1 MKRKFKRVS
10 KRTLSVI
17 LAIMMALSTMFVGIV
32 SVDATNNGDNLYV
45 YYGTESQFTS
55 VSSKPMTYSSNLY
68 TTVIDFTDVA
78 GWTWYVLSISSSDSN
93 RNVYWNDQPTITN
106 NTQKITGLEFQNR
119 DGYNNV
125 VHFQTNGNASAG
137 TSDLVKV
144 TYDITA
150 NTITFDPGDSEPPT
164 EPTTEPTTTSPTD
177 PTTYYLGGRFK
188 MKTAGGAPIDT
199 YTGTQYE
206 WATTESKNIQ
216 FNKTAEGIYELN
228 TYSTVSELSALSQGN
243 RPPFFIV
250 HDGKNM
256 FGGSSAYHTFQD
268 NTSENKASLKSIN
281 NTDDEST
288 LLRFDGTDESGNV
301 IIHLDTN
308 SGNKIWCTI
317 DGGTDLTPGAITLS
331 DDTAVN
337 GSLSFKTE
345 GKTSGTADVSD
356 VVTITAKPF
365 AGFTCSGITVSYTKP
380 VTAPDAVPE
389 KVTQDLTVT
398 DNTATFAVPDV
409 QPNKNNE
416 KEISFA
422 ASFTLDK
429 KAYLDSK
436 GDGLWIDV
444 APDKED
450 TTATLI
456 KWNNYY
462 GHNHDE
468 SRNPYTFYVPKNVD
482 LSNAKIYNGYNE
494 TVTVNGT
501 QITAKSFGTVNLSYS
516 GESGTFTT
524 SKANIKVMQ
533 GSTNAMFLYTTKKGN
548 ETPLNTKTYAGW
560 DDIYSGASKKDE
572 KTDGGSCV
580 TMFNDDTTTPEFSSA
595 MSLDSVKGRGNSS
608 WEASARR
615 FGKYAYNMKL
625 SDKTTLFGMAKDTK
639 KGAGSKSWCLLANNA
654 DESMLRNA
662 LAYKLADDTGLY
674 SSPEFSFVDIYDNGE
689 YLGQYLVTE
698 KVDVGESKLVYGTS
712 IEDINEDAGL
722 IFDEDPI
729 TGWIKNN
736 ASFTADGKTYSYE
749 YRYTRETT
757 GAESP
762 DISKATYLLEFE
774 IEDRYMDEACWFT
787 TPQGQ
792 HVVIKTPEFATEA
805 QVKYIAE
812 KFIAMEAKV
821 FADAENAELSKHIDL
836 DSFARMY
843 LVQELSANLDAAST
857 SYYVTYDCSKG
868 DNARFVASPVWDY
881 DWAFGQYEKTDA
893 KYDVNDKALDP
904 KATGAWF
911 AKNKKY
917 DDSSINTARKYSIQS
932 KLANN
937 SSFQQVIKK
946 VWDGT
951 DTQEGFYAKVQKYY
965 GDNSQLDAWYN
976 KISAS
981 VNMNETR
988 WGFIKDD
995 NVKNW
1000 GSADNSDT
1008 HLGAVNWLESS
1019 FLSPRAS
1026 WMNGE
1031 FEKYTA
1037 YTQIAAP
1044 TLTAYLAD
1052 GKTELTGEVAVGD
1065 SIVLKA
1071 DTTEIFVTYELYK
1084 NDEMVES
1091 NDNGVFT
1098 VLAENG
1104 TYEYTVKTLYGTNN
1118 RMESNDVTVTVN
1130 SVDIPVLER
1139 VSLRASAA
1147 SITTGSSVTLT
1158 ATPTPGD
1165 IEGCTY
1171 TFYHSTDNSNYTS
1184 FGQASTSNKATETL
1198 NEAGTYYY
1206 YVEATKDGKTVPSQ
1220 TISVTVTE
1228 PISGIHDVT
1237 VYFKSA
1243 SAFAYAPKVI
1253 LNNGSEI
1260 TMTKDQELGTIYS
1273 GALTIYWFKAVLTVD
1288 SKSINTLIFK
1298 TNRTSLNSSIKGNLS
1313 GQKYYFAADDI
1324 MNGSEIVDL
1333 TSQPEHIRNYYHTPL
1348 HMVYSSY
1355 ESDKTLGFTN
1365 IGGKMYQLGA
1375 EVDEDGNIIN
1385 SNATIDTV
1393 TTLQKSIVNL
1403 VDVSEVQNN
1412 LLDVNLDGSVDIT
1425 DATMIQKVLAG
1436 I

>member
-32 SVDATNNGDNLYV
+32 SVDAANNGDNLYV
-45 YYGTESQFTS
+45 YYGTESQFTT

-78 GWTWYVLSISSSDSN
+78 GWIWYVLSISSSASDRSVCWDS
-93 RNVYWNDQPTITN
+93 RPTITN
-106 NTQKITGLEFQNR
+106 NTQKITNLEFQNR

-125 VHFQTNGNASAG
+125 VHFETKGDAPAG

-177 PTTYYLGGRFK
+177 PTDHVAKWALNGNFST
-188 MKTAGGAPIDT
+188 DT
-199 YTGTQYE
+199 
-206 WATTESKNIQ
+206 S
-216 FNKTAEGIYELN
+216 
-228 TYSTVSELSALSQGN
+228 
-243 RPPFFIV
+243 
-250 HDGKNM
+250 
-256 FGGSSAYHTFQD
+256 
-268 NTSENKASLKSIN
+268 N
-281 NTDDEST
+281 NTGWNTNFSAAKLVGAYESSFATGEVFSVSLELDSAKYFRLIKKDDSNNEY
-288 LLRFDGTDESGNV
+288 RPVGSGNSV
-301 IIHLDTN
+301 DHDLIEKGNN
-308 SGNKIWCTI
+308 SQESACNTEIGSDGAFYLPEGSYTLYVDQSGATPKVWCTI
-317 DGGTDLTPGAITLS
+317 DGGSDLTPGAIKLK

-337 GSLSFKTE
+337 GSLSFKAE
-345 GKTSGTADVSD
+345 GNTSGTADID
-356 VVTITAKPF
+356 KNVTITAKPF
-365 AGFTCSGITVSYTKP
+365 AGFTCSKITVSYTKP
-380 VTAPDAVPE
+380 VAAPDAVPE
-389 KVTQDLTVT
+389 KVTEDLTVT

-462 GHNHDE
+462 GNNHAT
-468 SRNPYTFYVPKNVD
+468 SNPYTFYVPKNVD
-482 LSNAKIYNGYNE
+482 LSQAVIYNAYNDA
-494 TVTVNGT
+494 VTLNGT
-501 QITAKSFGTVNLSYS
+501 NIPAHGKVKINLNAGEYTATGACGNQTV
-516 GESGTFTT
+516 
-524 SKANIKVMQ
+524 KVMQ
-533 GSTNAMFLYTTKKGN
+533 GSTNAMFLYTTDKNGGYDLPTQIYDSRIKPINPIENEYDKESIKATGGN
-548 ETPLNTKTYAGW
+548 CTTM
-560 DDIYSGASKKDE
+560 
-572 KTDGGSCV
+572 TDNGV
-580 TMFNDDTTTPEFSSA
+580 SA
-595 MSLDSVKGRGNSS
+595 ALKLSQVKGRGNSS
-608 WEASARR
+608 WGASTVL

-625 SDKTTLFGMAKDTK
+625 DSATALFDLPK
-639 KGAGSKSWCLLANNA
+639 SKSFCLLANNA

-662 LAYKLADDTGLY
+662 FIYQLADNIGLY
-674 SSPEFSFVDIYDNGE
+674 DSPEFRFVDIYDNGE
-689 YLGQYLVTE
+689 YMGQYLITE
-698 KVDVGESKLVYGTS
+698 KVDVADKNKLVLGNS
-712 IEDINEDAGL
+712 IDDLNEDAGAE
-722 IFDEDPI
+722 FYEDKEYWKREDDI
-729 TGWIKNN
+729 GYAEISNGVDLDNN
-736 ASFTADGKTYSYE
+736 ADFVNKYQ
-749 YRYTRETT
+749 TT
-757 GAESP
+757 G
-762 DISKATYLLEFE
+762 TYLLEFE
-774 IEDRYMDEACWFT
+774 IPKRVDAEVSFFKSN
-787 TPQGQ
+787 QGQ
-792 HVVIKTPEFATEA
+792 DVVLKSPEFATKGE
-805 QVKYIAE
+805 VEFIKN
-812 KFIAMEAKV
+812 KFNSMENLVYNNASLEELNKV
-821 FADAENAELSKHIDL
+821 MDL
-836 DSFARMY
+836 DSFAKMY
-843 LVQELSANLDAAST
+843 LIQEFSSNLDAAAT
-857 SYYVTYDCSKG
+857 SYYITYNCAEG
-868 DNARFVASPVWDY
+868 RFVASPVWDY
-881 DWAFGQYEKTDA
+881 DWALGQYETNNYNA
-893 KYDVNDKALDP
+893 KHDVDGNILYTQNAV
-904 KATGAWF
+904 GWF
-911 AKNKKY
+911 AKNKAMG
-917 DDSSINTARKYSIQS
+917 DGADTRKYSLQS
-932 KLANN
+932 RLANN
-937 SSFQQVIKK
+937 SNFLPVIKK
-946 VWDGT
+946 VWT
-951 DTQEGFYAKVQKYY
+951 NSFYEEVQKYY
-965 GDNSQLDAWYN
+965 EDGGQIDQWYN
-976 KISAS
+976 QISSS
-981 VNMNETR
+981 VAMNEAR
-988 WGFIKDD
+988 WGFIKS
-995 NVKNW
+995 NLATGW
-1000 GSADNSDT
+1000 GSKDT
-1008 HLGAVNWLESS
+1008 GENHQAAVNYLKNDWSRNRTES
-1019 FLSPRAS
+1019 L
-1026 WMNGE
+1026 NGNQ
-1031 FEKYTA
+1031 YINSYQD
-1037 YTQIAAP
+1037 YTQFAIP
-1044 TLTAYLAD
+1044 TLKAYNAD
-1052 GKTELTGEVAVGD
+1052 GEEISSDVEAGSE
-1065 SIVLKA
+1065 IVLKA
-1071 DTTEIFVTYELYK
+1071 TTPETYVKFKFYDGDSLLGESDK
-1084 NDEMVES
+1084 NQYTIASASAGNHNYRVETVYGSSNTMV
-1091 NDNGVFT
+1091 
-1098 VLAENG
+1098 
-1104 TYEYTVKTLYGTNN
+1104 
-1118 RMESNDVTVTVN
+1118 SNDVTVTVN

-1139 VSLRASAA
+1139 VSLRASAD

-1158 ATPTPGD
+1158 ATPTPAV

-1171 TFYHSTDNSNYTS
+1171 TFYYSTDNSNYTL

-1206 YVEATKDGKTVPSQ
+1206 YVEATKDGKTVKSK

-1228 PISGIHDVT
+1228 PISGTHDVT

-1288 SKSINTLIFK
+1288 SKSTNTLIFK

>member
-78 GWTWYVLSISSSDSN
+78 GWTWYLLSISTSVSD
-93 RNVYWNDQPTITN
+93 RKVCWNDQPKIISNTDKIQNFQSGSRDEYTN
-106 NTQKITGLEFQNR
+106 LVKFE
-119 DGYNNV
+119 
-125 VHFQTNGNASAG
+125 TNGNAPAG
-137 TSDLVKV
+137 TSNYVKV

-150 NTITFDPGDSEPPT
+150 NTITFAPGDSEPPT

-177 PTTYYLGGRFK
+177 PTDHVAKWALNGNFST
-188 MKTAGGAPIDT
+188 DT
-199 YTGTQYE
+199 
-206 WATTESKNIQ
+206 S
-216 FNKTAEGIYELN
+216 
-228 TYSTVSELSALSQGN
+228 
-243 RPPFFIV
+243 
-250 HDGKNM
+250 
-256 FGGSSAYHTFQD
+256 
-268 NTSENKASLKSIN
+268 N
-281 NTDDEST
+281 NTGWNTNFSAAKLVGAYESSFATGEVFSVSLELDSAKYFRLIKKDDSNNEY
-288 LLRFDGTDESGNV
+288 RPVGSGNSV
-301 IIHLDTN
+301 DHDLIEKGNN
-308 SGNKIWCTI
+308 SQESACNTEIGSDGAFYLPEGSYTLYVDQSGATPKVWCTI
-317 DGGTDLTPGAITLS
+317 DGGSDLTPGAIKLK

-337 GSLSFKTE
+337 GSLSFKAE
-345 GKTSGTADVSD
+345 GNTSGTADID
-356 VVTITAKPF
+356 KNVTITAKPF
-365 AGFTCSGITVSYTKP
+365 AGFTCSKITVSYTKP
-380 VTAPDAVPE
+380 VAAPGAVPE

-462 GHNHDE
+462 GNNHAT
-468 SRNPYTFYVPKNVD
+468 SNPYTFYVPKNVD
-482 LSNAKIYNGYNE
+482 LSQAVIYNAYNDA
-494 TVTVNGT
+494 VTLNGT
-501 QITAKSFGTVNLSYS
+501 NIPAHGKVKINLNAGEYTATGACGNQTV
-516 GESGTFTT
+516 
-524 SKANIKVMQ
+524 KVMQ
-533 GSTNAMFLYTTKKGN
+533 GSTNAMFLYTTDKNGGYDLPTQIYDSRIKPINPIENEYDKESIKATGGN
-548 ETPLNTKTYAGW
+548 CTTM
-560 DDIYSGASKKDE
+560 
-572 KTDGGSCV
+572 TDNGV
-580 TMFNDDTTTPEFSSA
+580 SA
-595 MSLDSVKGRGNSS
+595 ALKLSQVKGRGNSS
-608 WEASARR
+608 WGASTVL

-625 SDKTTLFGMAKDTK
+625 DSATALFDLPK
-639 KGAGSKSWCLLANNA
+639 SKSFCLLANNA

-662 LAYKLADDTGLY
+662 FIYQLADNIGLY
-674 SSPEFSFVDIYDNGE
+674 DSPEFRFVDIYDNGE
-689 YLGQYLVTE
+689 YMGQYLITE
-698 KVDVGESKLVYGTS
+698 KVDVADKNKLVLGNS
-712 IEDINEDAGL
+712 IDDLNEDAGAE
-722 IFDEDPI
+722 FYEDKEYWKREDDI
-729 TGWIKNN
+729 GYAEISNGVDLDNN
-736 ASFTADGKTYSYE
+736 ADFVNKYQ
-749 YRYTRETT
+749 TT
-757 GAESP
+757 G
-762 DISKATYLLEFE
+762 TYLLEFE
-774 IEDRYMDEACWFT
+774 IPKRVDAEVSFFKSN
-787 TPQGQ
+787 QGQ
-792 HVVIKTPEFATEA
+792 DVVLKSPEFATKGE
-805 QVKYIAE
+805 VEFIKN
-812 KFIAMEAKV
+812 KFNSMENLVYNNASLEELNKV
-821 FADAENAELSKHIDL
+821 MDL
-836 DSFARMY
+836 DSFAKMY
-843 LVQELSANLDAAST
+843 LIQEFSSNLDAAAT
-857 SYYVTYDCSKG
+857 SYYITYNCAEG
-868 DNARFVASPVWDY
+868 RFVASPVWDY
-881 DWAFGQYEKTDA
+881 DWALGQYETNNYNA
-893 KYDVNDKALDP
+893 KHDVDGNILYTQNAV
-904 KATGAWF
+904 GWF
-911 AKNKKY
+911 AKNKAMG
-917 DDSSINTARKYSIQS
+917 DGADTRKYSLQS
-932 KLANN
+932 RLANN
-937 SSFQQVIKK
+937 SNFLPVIKK
-946 VWDGT
+946 VWT
-951 DTQEGFYAKVQKYY
+951 NSFYEEVQKYY
-965 GDNSQLDAWYN
+965 EDGGQIDQWYN
-976 KISAS
+976 QISSS
-981 VNMNETR
+981 VAMNEAR
-988 WGFIKDD
+988 WGFIKS
-995 NVKNW
+995 NLATGW
-1000 GSADNSDT
+1000 GSKDT
-1008 HLGAVNWLESS
+1008 GENHQAAVNYLKNDWSRNRTES
-1019 FLSPRAS
+1019 L
-1026 WMNGE
+1026 NGNQ
-1031 FEKYTA
+1031 YINSYQD
-1037 YTQIAAP
+1037 YTQFAIP
-1044 TLTAYLAD
+1044 TLKAYNAD
-1052 GKTELTGEVAVGD
+1052 GEEISSDVEAGSE
-1065 SIVLKA
+1065 IVLKA
-1071 DTTEIFVTYELYK
+1071 TTPETYVKFKFYDGDSLLGESDK
-1084 NDEMVES
+1084 NQYTIASASAGNHNYRVETVYGSSNTMV
-1091 NDNGVFT
+1091 
-1098 VLAENG
+1098 
-1104 TYEYTVKTLYGTNN
+1104 
-1118 RMESNDVTVTVN
+1118 SNDVTVTVN

-1139 VSLRASAA
+1139 VSLRASAD

-1171 TFYHSTDNSNYTS
+1171 TFYHSTDNSNYTL

-1206 YVEATKDGKTVPSQ
+1206 YVEATKDGKTVKSQ

-1228 PISGIHDVT
+1228 PISGTHDVT

-1288 SKSINTLIFK
+1288 SKSTNTLIFK

-1355 ESDKTLGFTN
+1355 DSDKTLGFTN

>member
-32 SVDATNNGDNLYV
+32 SVDAANNGDNLYV
-45 YYGTESQFTS
+45 YYGTESQFTT

-78 GWTWYVLSISSSDSN
+78 GWIWYVLSISSSASDRSVCWDS
-93 RNVYWNDQPTITN
+93 RPTITN
-106 NTQKITGLEFQNR
+106 NTQKITNLEFQNR

-125 VHFQTNGNASAG
+125 VHFETKGDAPAG

-177 PTTYYLGGRFK
+177 PTDHVAKWALNGNFST
-188 MKTAGGAPIDT
+188 DT
-199 YTGTQYE
+199 
-206 WATTESKNIQ
+206 S
-216 FNKTAEGIYELN
+216 
-228 TYSTVSELSALSQGN
+228 
-243 RPPFFIV
+243 
-250 HDGKNM
+250 
-256 FGGSSAYHTFQD
+256 
-268 NTSENKASLKSIN
+268 N
-281 NTDDEST
+281 NTGWNTNFSAAKLVGAYESSFATGEVFSVSLELDSAKYFRLIKKDDSNNEY
-288 LLRFDGTDESGNV
+288 RPVGSGNSV
-301 IIHLDTN
+301 DHDLIEKGNN
-308 SGNKIWCTI
+308 SQESACNTEIGSDGAFYLPEGSYTLYVDQSGATPKVWCTI
-317 DGGTDLTPGAITLS
+317 DGGSDLTPGAIKLK

-337 GSLSFKTE
+337 GSLSFKAE
-345 GKTSGTADVSD
+345 GNTSGTADID
-356 VVTITAKPF
+356 KNVTITAKPF
-365 AGFTCSGITVSYTKP
+365 AGFTCSKITVSYTKP
-380 VTAPDAVPE
+380 VAAPDAVPE
-389 KVTQDLTVT
+389 KVTEDLTVT

-462 GHNHDE
+462 GNNHAT
-468 SRNPYTFYVPKNVD
+468 SNPYTFYVPKNVD
-482 LSNAKIYNGYNE
+482 LSQAVIYNAYNDA
-494 TVTVNGT
+494 VTLNGT
-501 QITAKSFGTVNLSYS
+501 NIPAHGKVKINLNAGEYTATGACGNQTV
-516 GESGTFTT
+516 
-524 SKANIKVMQ
+524 KVMQ
-533 GSTNAMFLYTTKKGN
+533 GSTNAMFLYTTDKNGN
-548 ETPLNTKTYAGW
+548 VYDLPTKIFDSRIKPINA
-560 DDIYSGASKKDE
+560 DE
-572 KTDGGSCV
+572 NEYDKESIKATGGNCTTMTD
-580 TMFNDDTTTPEFSSA
+580 NDVSA
-595 MSLDSVKGRGNSS
+595 ALKLSQVKGRGNSS
-608 WEASARR
+608 WGASTVL

-625 SDKTTLFGMAKDTK
+625 DSATALFDLPK
-639 KGAGSKSWCLLANNA
+639 SKSFCLLANNA

-662 LAYKLADDTGLY
+662 FIYQLADDIGLY
-674 SSPEFSFVDIYDNGE
+674 DSPEFRFVDIYDNGE
-689 YLGQYLVTE
+689 YMGQYLITE
-698 KVDVGESKLVYGTS
+698 KVDVADKNKLVLGNS
-712 IEDINEDAGL
+712 IDDLNEDAGAE
-722 IFDEDPI
+722 FYEDKEYWKRENNI
-729 TGWIKNN
+729 GYAEISNGVDLDNN
-736 ASFTADGKTYSYE
+736 ADFVNKYQ
-749 YRYTRETT
+749 TT
-757 GAESP
+757 G
-762 DISKATYLLEFE
+762 TYLLEFE
-774 IEDRYMDEACWFT
+774 IPKRVEAEASFFKSN
-787 TPQGQ
+787 QGQ
-792 HVVIKTPEFATEA
+792 DVVLKSPEFATKGE
-805 QVKYIAE
+805 VEFIKN
-812 KFIAMEAKV
+812 KFNSMENLVYNNASLEELNKV
-821 FADAENAELSKHIDL
+821 MDL
-836 DSFARMY
+836 DSFAKMY
-843 LVQELSANLDAAST
+843 LIQEFSSNLDAAAT
-857 SYYVTYDCSKG
+857 SYYITYNCAEG
-868 DNARFVASPVWDY
+868 RFVASPVWDY
-881 DWAFGQYEKTDA
+881 DWALGQYETNNYNA
-893 KYDVNDKALDP
+893 KHDVYGDILYTQNAD
-904 KATGAWF
+904 GWF
-911 AKNKKY
+911 AKNKAMG
-917 DDSSINTARKYSIQS
+917 DGADTRKYSLQS

-937 SSFQQVIKK
+937 SNFLPVIKK
-946 VWDGT
+946 VWT
-951 DTQEGFYAKVQKYY
+951 NSFYEEVQKYY
-965 GDNSQLDAWYN
+965 EVGGQIDQWYN
-976 KISAS
+976 QISSS
-981 VNMNETR
+981 VAMNEAR
-988 WGFIKDD
+988 WGFIKS
-995 NVKNW
+995 NLATGW
-1000 GSADNSDT
+1000 GSKDT
-1008 HLGAVNWLESS
+1008 GENHQAAVNYLKNDWSRNRTES
-1019 FLSPRAS
+1019 L
-1026 WMNGE
+1026 NGNQ
-1031 FEKYTA
+1031 YINSYQD
-1037 YTQIAAP
+1037 YTQFATP
-1044 TLTAYLAD
+1044 TLKAYNAD
-1052 GKTELTGEVAVGD
+1052 GEEISSDVEAGSE
-1065 SIVLKA
+1065 IVLKA
-1071 DTTEIFVTYELYK
+1071 TTPETYVKFKFYDGDSLLGESDK
-1084 NDEMVES
+1084 NQYTIASASAGDHNYRVETVYGSSNTMVS
-1091 NDNGVFT
+1091 T
-1098 VLAENG
+1098 
-1104 TYEYTVKTLYGTNN
+1104 
-1118 RMESNDVTVTVN
+1118 DVPVTVN

-1139 VSLRASAA
+1139 VSLRASAD

-1171 TFYHSTDNSNYTS
+1171 TFYHSTDNSNYTL

-1206 YVEATKDGKTVPSQ
+1206 YVEATKDGKTVKSQ

-1228 PISGIHDVT
+1228 PISGTHDVT

-1288 SKSINTLIFK
+1288 SKSTNTLIFK

-1355 ESDKTLGFTN
+1355 DSDKTLGFTN

>member
-216 FNKTAEGIYELN
+216 FNKTADGVYELN
-228 TYSTVSELSALSQGN
+228 TYSTVSELSALSLGN

-256 FGGSSAYHTFQD
+256 FGGSSAYHAFQD

-281 NTDDEST
+281 NTDVEST

-308 SGNKIWCTI
+308 SGYKIWCTI

-337 GSLSFKTE
+337 GSLSFKAE
-345 GKTSGTADVSD
+345 GNTSGTADVSD

-389 KVTQDLTVT
+389 KVTEDLTVT

-560 DDIYSGASKKDE
+560 DDINSGATKNDE

-580 TMFNDDTTTPEFSSA
+580 TMDNDSETPEFSSA
-595 MSLDSVKGRGNSS
+595 MALESVKGRGNSS

-625 SDKTTLFGMAKDTK
+625 VDKTTLFGMATHTK
-639 KGAGSKSWCLLANNA
+639 KSAGSKSWCLLANNA

-662 LAYKLADDTGLY
+662 LAYQLAADVGLY
-674 SSPEFSFVDIYDNGE
+674 NSPEFRFVDIYDNGE
-689 YLGQYLVTE
+689 YMGSYLVTE
-698 KVDVGESKLVYGTS
+698 KVDVGTSKLVDS
-712 IEDINEDAGL
+712 ESLEDLNEDAGL
-722 IFDEDPI
+722 VFDEDS
-729 TGWIKNN
+729 KNKVYN
-736 ASFTADGKTYSYE
+736 ASYNGKNYSYC
-749 YRYTRETT
+749 YTSLLE
-757 GAESP
+757 GDDSNV
-762 DISKATYLLEFE
+762 DLSKATYLLEFE
-774 IEDRYMDEACWFT
+774 IEDRYEAEACWFI

-792 HVVIKTPEFATEA
+792 HVVVKSPEFATQREV
-805 QVKYIAE
+805 QYIAE
-812 KFIAMEAKV
+812 KFIDMESKV
-821 FADAENAELSKHIDL
+821 FENFNNNELSKYIDL

-843 LVQELSANLDAAST
+843 LVQELSSNLDSAST

-868 DNARFVASPVWDY
+868 VNARFVASPVWDY
-881 DWAFGQYEKTDA
+881 DWAFGQYESLA
-893 KYDVNDKALDP
+893 KYDVNGIALDP
-904 KATGAWF
+904 KDTKNWY
-911 AKNKKY
+911 AKNKRY
-917 DDSSINTARKYSIQS
+917 DDSSYDTADKYSIQS

-937 SSFQQVIKK
+937 LSFQQVIKK

-988 WGFIKDD
+988 WGFIAYNNLKVNGD
-995 NVKNW
+995 W
-1000 GSADNSDT
+1000 GSSDT
-1008 HLGAVNWLESS
+1008 GATHSAAVDYLEND
-1019 FLSPRAS
+1019 FLANRAT

-1104 TYEYTVKTLYGTNN
+1104 TTKYTVKTLYGTNN

-1171 TFYHSTDNSNYTS
+1171 TFYHSTDNSNYTL

-1206 YVEATKDGKTVPSQ
+1206 YVEATKDGKTVKSQ

-1228 PISGIHDVT
+1228 PISGTHDVT

>member
-32 SVDATNNGDNLYV
+32 SVDAANNGDNLYV
-45 YYGTESQFTS
+45 YYGTESQFTT

-78 GWTWYVLSISSSDSN
+78 GWIWYVLSISSSASDRSVCWDS
-93 RNVYWNDQPTITN
+93 RPTITN
-106 NTQKITGLEFQNR
+106 NTQKITNLEFQNR

-125 VHFQTNGNASAG
+125 VHFETKGDAPAG

-177 PTTYYLGGRFK
+177 PTDHVAKWALNGNFST
-188 MKTAGGAPIDT
+188 DT
-199 YTGTQYE
+199 
-206 WATTESKNIQ
+206 S
-216 FNKTAEGIYELN
+216 
-228 TYSTVSELSALSQGN
+228 
-243 RPPFFIV
+243 
-250 HDGKNM
+250 
-256 FGGSSAYHTFQD
+256 
-268 NTSENKASLKSIN
+268 N
-281 NTDDEST
+281 NTGWNTNFSAAKLVGAYESSFATGEVFSVSLELDSAKYFRLIKKDDSNNEY
-288 LLRFDGTDESGNV
+288 RPVGSGNSV
-301 IIHLDTN
+301 DHDLIEKGNN
-308 SGNKIWCTI
+308 SQESACNTEIGSDGAFYLPEGSYTLYVDQSGATPKVWCTI
-317 DGGTDLTPGAITLS
+317 DGGSDLTPGAIKLK

-337 GSLSFKTE
+337 GSLSFKAE
-345 GKTSGTADVSD
+345 GNTSGTADID
-356 VVTITAKPF
+356 KNVTITAKPF
-365 AGFTCSGITVSYTKP
+365 AGFTCSKITVSYTKP
-380 VTAPDAVPE
+380 VAAPDAVPE
-389 KVTQDLTVT
+389 KVTEDLTVT

-462 GHNHDE
+462 GNNHAT
-468 SRNPYTFYVPKNVD
+468 SNPYTFYVPKNVD
-482 LSNAKIYNGYNE
+482 LSQAVIYNAYNDA
-494 TVTVNGT
+494 VTLNGT
-501 QITAKSFGTVNLSYS
+501 NIPAHGKVKINLNAGEYTATGACGNQTV
-516 GESGTFTT
+516 
-524 SKANIKVMQ
+524 KVMQ
-533 GSTNAMFLYTTKKGN
+533 GSTNAMFLYTTDKNGN
-548 ETPLNTKTYAGW
+548 VYDLPTKIFDSRIKPINA
-560 DDIYSGASKKDE
+560 DE
-572 KTDGGSCV
+572 NEYDKESIKATGGNCTTMTD
-580 TMFNDDTTTPEFSSA
+580 NDVSA
-595 MSLDSVKGRGNSS
+595 ALKLSQVKGRGNSS
-608 WEASARR
+608 WGASTVL

-625 SDKTTLFGMAKDTK
+625 DSATALFDLPK
-639 KGAGSKSWCLLANNA
+639 SKSFCLLANNA

-662 LAYKLADDTGLY
+662 FIYQLADDIGLY
-674 SSPEFSFVDIYDNGE
+674 DSPEFRFVDIYDNGE
-689 YLGQYLVTE
+689 YMGQYLITE
-698 KVDVGESKLVYGTS
+698 KVDVADKNKLVLGNS
-712 IEDINEDAGL
+712 IDDLNEDAGAE
-722 IFDEDPI
+722 FYEDKEYWKRENNI
-729 TGWIKNN
+729 GYAEISNGVDLDNN
-736 ASFTADGKTYSYE
+736 ADFVNKYQ
-749 YRYTRETT
+749 TT
-757 GAESP
+757 G
-762 DISKATYLLEFE
+762 TYLLEFE
-774 IEDRYMDEACWFT
+774 IPKRVEAEASFFKSN
-787 TPQGQ
+787 QGQ
-792 HVVIKTPEFATEA
+792 DVVLKSPEFATKGE
-805 QVKYIAE
+805 VEFIKN
-812 KFIAMEAKV
+812 KFNSMENLVYNNASLEELNKV
-821 FADAENAELSKHIDL
+821 MDL
-836 DSFARMY
+836 DSFAKMY
-843 LVQELSANLDAAST
+843 LIQEFSSNLDAAAT
-857 SYYVTYDCSKG
+857 SYYITYNCAEG
-868 DNARFVASPVWDY
+868 RFVASPVWDY
-881 DWAFGQYEKTDA
+881 DWALGQYETNNYNA
-893 KYDVNDKALDP
+893 KHDVYGDILYTQNAD
-904 KATGAWF
+904 GWF
-911 AKNKKY
+911 AKNKAMG
-917 DDSSINTARKYSIQS
+917 DGADTRKYSLQS

-937 SSFQQVIKK
+937 SNFLPVIKK
-946 VWDGT
+946 VWT
-951 DTQEGFYAKVQKYY
+951 NSFYEEVQKYY
-965 GDNSQLDAWYN
+965 EVGGQIDQWYN
-976 KISAS
+976 QISSS
-981 VNMNETR
+981 VAMNEAR
-988 WGFIKDD
+988 WGFIKS
-995 NVKNW
+995 NLATGW
-1000 GSADNSDT
+1000 GSKDT
-1008 HLGAVNWLESS
+1008 GENHQAAVNYLKNDWSRNRTES
-1019 FLSPRAS
+1019 L
-1026 WMNGE
+1026 NGNQ
-1031 FEKYTA
+1031 YINSYQD
-1037 YTQIAAP
+1037 YTQFATP
-1044 TLTAYLAD
+1044 TLKAYNAD
-1052 GKTELTGEVAVGD
+1052 GEEISSDVEAGSE
-1065 SIVLKA
+1065 IVLKA
-1071 DTTEIFVTYELYK
+1071 TTPETYVKFKFYDGDSLLGESDK
-1084 NDEMVES
+1084 NQYTIASASAGDHNYRVETVYGSSNTMVS
-1091 NDNGVFT
+1091 T
-1098 VLAENG
+1098 
-1104 TYEYTVKTLYGTNN
+1104 
-1118 RMESNDVTVTVN
+1118 DVPVTVN

-1139 VSLRASAA
+1139 VSLRASAD

-1158 ATPTPGD
+1158 ATPTPAV

-1171 TFYHSTDNSNYTS
+1171 TFYHSTDNSNYTL

-1206 YVEATKDGKTVPSQ
+1206 YVEATKDGKTVKSQ

-1228 PISGIHDVT
+1228 PISGTHDVT

-1288 SKSINTLIFK
+1288 SKSTNTLIFK

-1355 ESDKTLGFTN
+1355 DSDKTLGFTN

>member
-32 SVDATNNGDNLYV
+32 SVDAANNGDNLYV
-45 YYGTESQFTS
+45 YYGTESQFTT

-78 GWTWYVLSISSSDSN
+78 GWIWYVLSISSSASDRSVCWDS
-93 RNVYWNDQPTITN
+93 RPTITN
-106 NTQKITGLEFQNR
+106 NTQKITNLEFQNR

-125 VHFQTNGNASAG
+125 VHFETKGDAPAG

-216 FNKTAEGIYELN
+216 FNKTADGVYELN
-228 TYSTVSELSALSQGN
+228 TYSTVSELSALSLRN

-281 NTDDEST
+281 NTDVEST

-308 SGNKIWCTI
+308 SGYKIWCTI

-337 GSLSFKTE
+337 GSLSFKAE
-345 GKTSGTADVSD
+345 GNTSGTADVSD

-365 AGFTCSGITVSYTKP
+365 AGFTCSKITVSYTKP

-389 KVTQDLTVT
+389 KVTEDLTVT

-462 GHNHDE
+462 GNNHAT
-468 SRNPYTFYVPKNVD
+468 SNPYTFYVPKNVD
-482 LSNAKIYNGYNE
+482 LSQAVIYNAYNDA
-494 TVTVNGT
+494 VTLNGT
-501 QITAKSFGTVNLSYS
+501 NIPAHGKVKINLNAGEYTATGACGNQTV
-516 GESGTFTT
+516 
-524 SKANIKVMQ
+524 KVMQ
-533 GSTNAMFLYTTKKGN
+533 GSTNAMFLYTTDKNGVYDLPTQIYDSRIKPINPIENEYDKESIKATGGN
-548 ETPLNTKTYAGW
+548 CTTM
-560 DDIYSGASKKDE
+560 
-572 KTDGGSCV
+572 TDNGV
-580 TMFNDDTTTPEFSSA
+580 SA
-595 MSLDSVKGRGNSS
+595 ALKLSQVKGRGNSS
-608 WEASARR
+608 WGASTVL

-625 SDKTTLFGMAKDTK
+625 DSATALFDLPK
-639 KGAGSKSWCLLANNA
+639 SKSFCLLANNA

-662 LAYKLADDTGLY
+662 FIYQLADNIGLY
-674 SSPEFSFVDIYDNGE
+674 DSPEFRFVDIYDNGE
-689 YLGQYLVTE
+689 YMGQYLITE
-698 KVDVGESKLVYGTS
+698 KVDVADKNKLVLGNS
-712 IEDINEDAGL
+712 IDDLNEDAGAE
-722 IFDEDPI
+722 FYEDKEYWKREDDI
-729 TGWIKNN
+729 GYAEISNGVDLDNN
-736 ASFTADGKTYSYE
+736 ADFVNKYQ
-749 YRYTRETT
+749 TT
-757 GAESP
+757 G
-762 DISKATYLLEFE
+762 TYLLEFE
-774 IEDRYMDEACWFT
+774 IPKRVDAEVSFFKSN
-787 TPQGQ
+787 QGQ
-792 HVVIKTPEFATEA
+792 DVVLKSPEFATKGE
-805 QVKYIAE
+805 VEFIKN
-812 KFIAMEAKV
+812 KFNSMENLVYNNASLEELNKV
-821 FADAENAELSKHIDL
+821 MDL
-836 DSFARMY
+836 DSFAKMY
-843 LVQELSANLDAAST
+843 LIQEFSSNLDAAAT
-857 SYYVTYDCSKG
+857 SYYITYNCAEG
-868 DNARFVASPVWDY
+868 RFVASPVWDY
-881 DWAFGQYEKTDA
+881 DWALGQYETNNYNA
-893 KYDVNDKALDP
+893 KHDVYGDILYTQNAD
-904 KATGAWF
+904 GWF
-911 AKNKKY
+911 AKNKAMG
-917 DDSSINTARKYSIQS
+917 DGADTRKYSLQS

-937 SSFQQVIKK
+937 SNFLPVIKK
-946 VWDGT
+946 VWT
-951 DTQEGFYAKVQKYY
+951 NSFYEEVQKYY
-965 GDNSQLDAWYN
+965 EVGGQIDQWYN
-976 KISAS
+976 QISSS
-981 VNMNETR
+981 VAMNEAR
-988 WGFIKDD
+988 WGFIKS
-995 NVKNW
+995 NLATGW
-1000 GSADNSDT
+1000 GSKDT
-1008 HLGAVNWLESS
+1008 GENHQAAVNYLKNDWSRNRTES
-1019 FLSPRAS
+1019 L
-1026 WMNGE
+1026 NGNQ
-1031 FEKYTA
+1031 YINSYQD
-1037 YTQIAAP
+1037 YTQFATP
-1044 TLTAYLAD
+1044 TLKAYNAD
-1052 GKTELTGEVAVGD
+1052 GEEISSDVEAGSE
-1065 SIVLKA
+1065 IVLKA
-1071 DTTEIFVTYELYK
+1071 TTPETYVKFKFYDGDSLLGESDK
-1084 NDEMVES
+1084 NQYTIASASAGDHNYRVETVYGSSNTMVS
-1091 NDNGVFT
+1091 T
-1098 VLAENG
+1098 
-1104 TYEYTVKTLYGTNN
+1104 
-1118 RMESNDVTVTVN
+1118 DVPVTVN

-1139 VSLRASAA
+1139 VSLRASAD

-1171 TFYHSTDNSNYTS
+1171 TFYHSTDNSNYTL

-1206 YVEATKDGKTVPSQ
+1206 YVEATKDGKTVKSQ

-1228 PISGIHDVT
+1228 PISGTHDVT

-1288 SKSINTLIFK
+1288 SKSTNTLIFK
-1298 TNRTSLNSSIKGNLS
+1298 TNRTSLNSSIKGNFA
-1313 GQKYYFAADDI
+1313 GTEYYFAADNI

-1333 TSQPEHIRNYYHTPL
+1333 TSQPEYIRNYYHTPL

-1355 ESDKTLGFTN
+1355 ESDKKLGFTN

-1375 EVDEDGNIIN
+1375 EVDENGKIIN

>member
-1 MKRKFKRVS
+1 M
-10 KRTLSVI
+10 
-17 LAIMMALSTMFVGIV
+17 
-32 SVDATNNGDNLYV
+32 
-45 YYGTESQFTS
+45 
-55 VSSKPMTYSSNLY
+55 
-68 TTVIDFTDVA
+68 
-78 GWTWYVLSISSSDSN
+78 
-93 RNVYWNDQPTITN
+93 
-106 NTQKITGLEFQNR
+106 
-119 DGYNNV
+119 
-125 VHFQTNGNASAG
+125 
-137 TSDLVKV
+137 
-144 TYDITA
+144 
-150 NTITFDPGDSEPPT
+150 
-164 EPTTEPTTTSPTD
+164 
-177 PTTYYLGGRFK
+177 
-188 MKTAGGAPIDT
+188 
-199 YTGTQYE
+199 
-206 WATTESKNIQ
+206 
-216 FNKTAEGIYELN
+216 
-228 TYSTVSELSALSQGN
+228 
-243 RPPFFIV
+243 
-250 HDGKNM
+250 
-256 FGGSSAYHTFQD
+256 
-268 NTSENKASLKSIN
+268 
-281 NTDDEST
+281 
-288 LLRFDGTDESGNV
+288 
-301 IIHLDTN
+301 
-308 SGNKIWCTI
+308 
-317 DGGTDLTPGAITLS
+317 
-331 DDTAVN
+331 
-337 GSLSFKTE
+337 
-345 GKTSGTADVSD
+345 
-356 VVTITAKPF
+356 
-365 AGFTCSGITVSYTKP
+365 
-380 VTAPDAVPE
+380 
-389 KVTQDLTVT
+389 
-398 DNTATFAVPDV
+398 
-409 QPNKNNE
+409 
-416 KEISFA
+416 
-422 ASFTLDK
+422 DK

-444 APDKED
+444 APTRED

-462 GHNHDE
+462 GHDHNTNI
-468 SRNPYTFYVPKNVD
+468 NPYTFYVPKNVD
-482 LSNAKIYNGYNE
+482 LSKAKIYNGFNK
-494 TVTVNGT
+494 TVTVNNT
-501 QITAKSFGTVNLSYS
+501 QIDSKSFKEVNLSFN

-524 SKANIKVMQ
+524 SEGNIIVMQ
-533 GSTNAMFLYTTKKGN
+533 GSTNAMFLYTTKKGT
-548 ETPLNTKTYAGW
+548 ETALNTKTYKGW
-560 DDIYSGASKKDE
+560 DEMNSGASKKDE

-580 TMFNDDTTTPEFSSA
+580 TMFNDDTTTPEFSTA

-698 KVDVGESKLVYGTS
+698 KVDVGTSKLVDS
-712 IEDINEDAGL
+712 ESLEDLNEDAGL
-722 IFDEDPI
+722 VFDEDS
-729 TGWIKNN
+729 KNKVYN
-736 ASFTADGKTYSYE
+736 ASYNGKNYSYC
-749 YRYTRETT
+749 YTSLLE
-757 GAESP
+757 GDDSNV
-762 DISKATYLLEFE
+762 DLSKATYLLEFE
-774 IEDRYMDEACWFT
+774 IEDRYEAEACWFI

-792 HVVIKTPEFATEA
+792 HVVVKSPEFATQREV
-805 QVKYIAE
+805 QYIAE
-812 KFIAMEAKV
+812 KFIDMESKV
-821 FADAENAELSKHIDL
+821 FENFNNNELSKYIDL

-893 KYDVNDKALDP
+893 KYDVNNKALDP
-904 KATGAWF
+904 KATGDWF

-951 DTQEGFYAKVQKYY
+951 DTQEGFYAKVHKYY

-988 WGFIKDD
+988 WGFIKNNNIKD
-995 NVKNW
+995 W
-1000 GSADNSDT
+1000 GSSDT
-1008 HLGAVNWLESS
+1008 GDNHSDAVNYLENT
-1019 FLSPRAS
+1019 FLSNRAN
-1026 WMNGE
+1026 WLNE
-1031 FEKYTA
+1031 QFKEYPA
-1037 YTQIAAP
+1037 YTQIATP
-1044 TLTAYLAD
+1044 ILTAYQAD

-1104 TYEYTVKTLYGTNN
+1104 TTKYTVKTLYGTNN
-1118 RMESNDVTVTVN
+1118 RMESNDVTVIVN

-1139 VSLRASAA
+1139 VSLRASAD

-1158 ATPTPGD
+1158 ATPTPAV

-1171 TFYHSTDNSNYTS
+1171 TFYHSTDNSNYTL

-1228 PISGIHDVT
+1228 PISGTHDVT

-1253 LNNGSEI
+1253 LNNGPEI

-1273 GALTIYWFKAVLTVD
+1273 GALTIYWFKAVLTVN
-1288 SKSINTLIFK
+1288 SKSTNTLIFK
-1298 TNRTSLNSSIKGNLS
+1298 TNRTSLNSSIKGNFA
-1313 GQKYYFAADDI
+1313 GTEYYFAADNI

-1333 TSQPEHIRNYYHTPL
+1333 TSQPEYIRNYYHTPL

-1355 ESDKTLGFTN
+1355 ESDKKLGFTN
-1365 IGGKMYQLGA
+1365 IDGKMYQLGA
-1375 EVDEDGNIIN
+1375 EVDENGKIIN

>member
-32 SVDATNNGDNLYV
+32 SVDAANNGDNLYV

-68 TTVIDFTDVA
+68 TTVIDFTGVA
-78 GWTWYVLSISSSDSN
+78 GWTWYLLSISSSDSD
-93 RNVYWNDQPTITN
+93 RKVCWNDQPTIISNTDKIQKFQSGSRGEYTN
-106 NTQKITGLEFQNR
+106 LVKFE
-119 DGYNNV
+119 
-125 VHFQTNGNASAG
+125 TNDNASAG

-150 NTITFDPGDSEPPT
+150 NTITFAPGDSEPPT

-216 FNKTAEGIYELN
+216 FNKTADGVYELN
-228 TYSTVSELSALSQGN
+228 TYSTVSELSALSLGN

-256 FGGSSAYHTFQD
+256 FGGSSAYHKFQD
-268 NTSENKASLKSIN
+268 NTSENKASLNSISDT
-281 NTDDEST
+281 NTEST

-308 SGNKIWCTI
+308 SGYKIWCTI
-317 DGGTDLTPGAITLS
+317 DGGSDLTPGAITLS

-356 VVTITAKPF
+356 VVTITANPF
-365 AGFTCSGITVSYTKP
+365 AGFTCSGITVSYTGTDGTAVKSTLTE
-380 VTAPDAVPE
+380 VTN
-389 KVTQDLTVT
+389 
-398 DNTATFAVPDV
+398 NTASFTVPDV
-409 QPNKNNE
+409 QPNKKNE

-429 KAYLDSK
+429 VSYLSTK
-436 GDGLWIDV
+436 GEGLWIDV
-444 APDKED
+444 APDKND

-462 GHNHDE
+462 GNNHNT
-468 SRNPYTFYVPKNVD
+468 SKNPYTFYVPKNVE
-482 LSNAKIYNGYNE
+482 LSKAEIYNGYSNNI
-494 TVTVNGT
+494 TVAGT
-501 QITAKSFGTVNLSYS
+501 TIAP
-516 GESGTFTT
+516 GTFGKV
-524 SKANIKVMQ
+524 SLSVSDNISVSGISDVSSIKVMQ
-533 GSTNAMFLYTTKKGN
+533 GSTNAMFLYTTDKNGDVYDLPTNIYDNRIKPINPIENEYDKESIKATGGN
-548 ETPLNTKTYAGW
+548 CTTM
-560 DDIYSGASKKDE
+560 
-572 KTDGGSCV
+572 TD
-580 TMFNDDTTTPEFSSA
+580 NDVSA
-595 MSLDSVKGRGNSS
+595 ALKLSQVKGRGNSS
-608 WEASARR
+608 WGASTVL

-625 SDKTTLFGMAKDTK
+625 DSATALFDLPK
-639 KGAGSKSWCLLANNA
+639 SKSFCLLANNA

-662 LAYKLADDTGLY
+662 FIYQLADDIGLY
-674 SSPEFSFVDIYDNGE
+674 DSPEFRFVDIYDNGE
-689 YLGQYLVTE
+689 YMGQYLITE
-698 KVDVGESKLVYGTS
+698 KVDVADKNKLVLGNS
-712 IEDINEDAGL
+712 IDDLNEDAGAE
-722 IFDEDPI
+722 FYEDKEYWKRENNI
-729 TGWIKNN
+729 GYAEISNGVDLDNN
-736 ASFTADGKTYSYE
+736 ADFVNKYQ
-749 YRYTRETT
+749 TT
-757 GAESP
+757 G
-762 DISKATYLLEFE
+762 TYLLEFE
-774 IEDRYMDEACWFT
+774 IPKRVDAEVSFFKSN
-787 TPQGQ
+787 QGQ
-792 HVVIKTPEFATEA
+792 DVVLKSPEFATKGE
-805 QVKYIAE
+805 VEFIKN
-812 KFIAMEAKV
+812 KFNEMENLVYNNASLEELNKV
-821 FADAENAELSKHIDL
+821 MDL
-836 DSFARMY
+836 DSFAKMY
-843 LVQELSANLDAAST
+843 LIQEFSSNLDAAAT
-857 SYYVTYDCSKG
+857 SYYITYNCAEG
-868 DNARFVASPVWDY
+868 RFVASPVWDY
-881 DWAFGQYEKTDA
+881 DWALGQYKTNDYNA
-893 KYDVNDKALDP
+893 KHDVDGNILYTQNAV
-904 KATGAWF
+904 GWF
-911 AKNKKY
+911 AKNKAMG
-917 DDSSINTARKYSIQS
+917 DGADTLKYSLQS
-932 KLANN
+932 RLANN
-937 SSFQQVIKK
+937 TNFLPVIKK
-946 VWDGT
+946 VWT
-951 DTQEGFYAKVQKYY
+951 NSFYEEVQKYY
-965 GDNSQLDAWYN
+965 EDGGQIDQWYN
-976 KISAS
+976 QISSS
-981 VNMNETR
+981 VAMNEAR
-988 WGFIKDD
+988 WDFISRDLATG
-995 NVKNW
+995 W
-1000 GSADNSDT
+1000 GSKNTGLNHQD
-1008 HLGAVNWLESS
+1008 AVNYLKNDWSRNRTES
-1019 FLSPRAS
+1019 L
-1026 WMNGE
+1026 NGNQYINSYQDYE
-1031 FEKYTA
+1031 QFAT
-1037 YTQIAAP
+1037 P
-1044 TLTAYLAD
+1044 TLKAYNAD
-1052 GKTELTGEVAVGD
+1052 GEEILSGVEAG
-1065 SIVLKA
+1065 SEIVLKA
-1071 DTTEIFVTYELYK
+1071 TTPETYVKFKFYDGDSLLGESDK
-1084 NDEMVES
+1084 NQYTIASASAGNHNYRVETVYGSSNTMVS
-1091 NDNGVFT
+1091 T
-1098 VLAENG
+1098 
-1104 TYEYTVKTLYGTNN
+1104 
-1118 RMESNDVTVTVN
+1118 DVPVTVN

-1171 TFYHSTDNSNYTS
+1171 TFYHSTDNSNYTL

-1206 YVEATKDGKTVPSQ
+1206 YVEATKDGKTVKSQ

-1228 PISGIHDVT
+1228 PISGTHDVT

-1288 SKSINTLIFK
+1288 SKSTNTLIFK

>member
-32 SVDATNNGDNLYV
+32 SVDAANNGDNLYV

-78 GWTWYVLSISSSDSN
+78 GWTWYLLSISSSDSD
-93 RNVYWNDQPTITN
+93 RKVCWNDQPTIISNTDKIQKFQSGSRDEYTN
-106 NTQKITGLEFQNR
+106 LVKFE
-119 DGYNNV
+119 
-125 VHFQTNGNASAG
+125 TNGNAPAG
-137 TSDLVKV
+137 TSNYVKV

-150 NTITFDPGDSEPPT
+150 NKITFDPGDSEPPT

-177 PTTYYLGGRFK
+177 PTDHVAKWALNGNFST
-188 MKTAGGAPIDT
+188 DT
-199 YTGTQYE
+199 
-206 WATTESKNIQ
+206 S
-216 FNKTAEGIYELN
+216 
-228 TYSTVSELSALSQGN
+228 
-243 RPPFFIV
+243 
-250 HDGKNM
+250 
-256 FGGSSAYHTFQD
+256 
-268 NTSENKASLKSIN
+268 N
-281 NTDDEST
+281 NTGWNTNFSAAKLVGAYESSFATGEVFSVSLELDSAKYFRLIKKDDSNNEY
-288 LLRFDGTDESGNV
+288 RPVGSGNSV
-301 IIHLDTN
+301 DHDLIEKGNN
-308 SGNKIWCTI
+308 SQESACNTEIGSDGAFYLPEGSYTLYVDQSGATPKVWCTI
-317 DGGTDLTPGAITLS
+317 DGGSDLTPGAIKLK

-337 GSLSFKTE
+337 GSLSFKAE
-345 GKTSGTADVSD
+345 GNTSGTADID
-356 VVTITAKPF
+356 KNVTITAKPF
-365 AGFTCSGITVSYTKP
+365 AGFTCSKITVSYTKP
-380 VTAPDAVPE
+380 VAAPDAVPE
-389 KVTQDLTVT
+389 KVTEDLTVT

-462 GHNHDE
+462 GNNHAT
-468 SRNPYTFYVPKNVD
+468 SNPYTFYVPKNVD
-482 LSNAKIYNGYNE
+482 LSQAVIYNAYNDA
-494 TVTVNGT
+494 VTLNGT
-501 QITAKSFGTVNLSYS
+501 NIPAHGKVKINLNAGEYTATGACGNQTV
-516 GESGTFTT
+516 
-524 SKANIKVMQ
+524 KVMQ
-533 GSTNAMFLYTTKKGN
+533 GSTNAMFLYTTDKNGGYDLPTQIYDSRIKPINPIENEYDKESIKATGGN
-548 ETPLNTKTYAGW
+548 CTTM
-560 DDIYSGASKKDE
+560 
-572 KTDGGSCV
+572 TDNGV
-580 TMFNDDTTTPEFSSA
+580 SA
-595 MSLDSVKGRGNSS
+595 ALKLSQVKGRGNSS
-608 WEASARR
+608 WGASTVL
-615 FGKYAYNMKL
+615 FGKYAYNIKL
-625 SDKTTLFGMAKDTK
+625 DSATALFDLPK
-639 KGAGSKSWCLLANNA
+639 SKSFCLLANNA

-662 LAYKLADDTGLY
+662 FIYQLADNIGLY
-674 SSPEFSFVDIYDNGE
+674 DSPEFRFVDIYDNGE
-689 YLGQYLVTE
+689 YMGQYLITE
-698 KVDVGESKLVYGTS
+698 KVDVADKNKLVLGNS
-712 IEDINEDAGL
+712 IDDLNEDAGAE
-722 IFDEDPI
+722 FYEDKEYWKREDDI
-729 TGWIKNN
+729 GYAEISNGVDLDNN
-736 ASFTADGKTYSYE
+736 ADFVNKYQ
-749 YRYTRETT
+749 TT
-757 GAESP
+757 G
-762 DISKATYLLEFE
+762 TYLLEFE
-774 IEDRYMDEACWFT
+774 IPKRVDAEVSFFKSN
-787 TPQGQ
+787 QGQ
-792 HVVIKTPEFATEA
+792 DVVLKSPEFATKGE
-805 QVKYIAE
+805 VEFIKN
-812 KFIAMEAKV
+812 KFNSMENLVYNNASLEELNKV
-821 FADAENAELSKHIDL
+821 MDL
-836 DSFARMY
+836 DSFAKMY
-843 LVQELSANLDAAST
+843 LIQEFSSNLDAAAT
-857 SYYVTYDCSKG
+857 SYYITYNCAEG
-868 DNARFVASPVWDY
+868 RFVASPVWDY
-881 DWAFGQYEKTDA
+881 DWALGQYETNNYNA
-893 KYDVNDKALDP
+893 KHDVDGNILYTQNAV
-904 KATGAWF
+904 GWF
-911 AKNKKY
+911 AKNKAMG
-917 DDSSINTARKYSIQS
+917 DGADTRKYSLQS
-932 KLANN
+932 RLANN
-937 SSFQQVIKK
+937 SNFLPVIKK
-946 VWDGT
+946 VWT
-951 DTQEGFYAKVQKYY
+951 NSFYEEVQKYY
-965 GDNSQLDAWYN
+965 EDGGQIDQWYN
-976 KISAS
+976 QISSS
-981 VNMNETR
+981 VAMNEAR
-988 WGFIKDD
+988 WGFIKS
-995 NVKNW
+995 NLATGW
-1000 GSADNSDT
+1000 GSKDT
-1008 HLGAVNWLESS
+1008 GENHQAAVNYLKNDWSRNRTES
-1019 FLSPRAS
+1019 L
-1026 WMNGE
+1026 NGNQ
-1031 FEKYTA
+1031 YINSYQD
-1037 YTQIAAP
+1037 YTQFAIP
-1044 TLTAYLAD
+1044 TLKAYNAD
-1052 GKTELTGEVAVGD
+1052 GEEISSDVEAGSE
-1065 SIVLKA
+1065 IVLKA
-1071 DTTEIFVTYELYK
+1071 TTPETYVKFKFYDGDSLLGESDK
-1084 NDEMVES
+1084 NQYTIASASAGNHNYRVETVYGSSNTMV
-1091 NDNGVFT
+1091 
-1098 VLAENG
+1098 
-1104 TYEYTVKTLYGTNN
+1104 
-1118 RMESNDVTVTVN
+1118 SNDVTVTVN

-1139 VSLRASAA
+1139 VSLRASAD

-1171 TFYHSTDNSNYTS
+1171 TFYHSTDNSNYTL

-1206 YVEATKDGKTVPSQ
+1206 YVEATKDGKTVKSQ

-1228 PISGIHDVT
+1228 PISGTHDVT

>member
-216 FNKTAEGIYELN
+216 FNKTADGVYELN
-228 TYSTVSELSALSQGN
+228 TYSTVSELSALSLGN

-389 KVTQDLTVT
+389 KVTQNLTVT

-462 GHNHDE
+462 GNNHAT
-468 SRNPYTFYVPKNVD
+468 SNPYTFYVPKNVD
-482 LSNAKIYNGYNE
+482 LSQAVIYNAYNDA
-494 TVTVNGT
+494 VTLNGT
-501 QITAKSFGTVNLSYS
+501 NIPAHGKVKINLNAGEYTATGACGNQTV
-516 GESGTFTT
+516 
-524 SKANIKVMQ
+524 KVMQ
-533 GSTNAMFLYTTKKGN
+533 GSTNAMFLYTTDKNGN
-548 ETPLNTKTYAGW
+548 VYDLPTKIFDSRIKPINA
-560 DDIYSGASKKDE
+560 DE
-572 KTDGGSCV
+572 NEYDKESIKATGGNCTTMTD
-580 TMFNDDTTTPEFSSA
+580 NDVSA
-595 MSLDSVKGRGNSS
+595 ALKLSQVKGRGNSS
-608 WEASARR
+608 WGASTVL

-625 SDKTTLFGMAKDTK
+625 DSATALFDLPK
-639 KGAGSKSWCLLANNA
+639 SKSFCLLANNA

-662 LAYKLADDTGLY
+662 FIYQLADDIGLY
-674 SSPEFSFVDIYDNGE
+674 DSPEFRFVDIYDNGE
-689 YLGQYLVTE
+689 YMGQYLITE
-698 KVDVGESKLVYGTS
+698 KVDVADKNKLVLGNS
-712 IEDINEDAGL
+712 IDDLNEDAGAE
-722 IFDEDPI
+722 FYEDKEYWKRENNI
-729 TGWIKNN
+729 GYAEISNGVDLDNN
-736 ASFTADGKTYSYE
+736 ADFVNKYQ
-749 YRYTRETT
+749 TT
-757 GAESP
+757 G
-762 DISKATYLLEFE
+762 TYLLEFE
-774 IEDRYMDEACWFT
+774 IPKRVEAEASFFKSN
-787 TPQGQ
+787 QGQ
-792 HVVIKTPEFATEA
+792 DVVLKSPEFATKGE
-805 QVKYIAE
+805 VEFIKN
-812 KFIAMEAKV
+812 KFNSMENLVYNNASLEELNKV
-821 FADAENAELSKHIDL
+821 MDL
-836 DSFARMY
+836 DSFAKMY
-843 LVQELSANLDAAST
+843 LIQEFSSNLDAAAT
-857 SYYVTYDCSKG
+857 SYYITYNCAEG
-868 DNARFVASPVWDY
+868 RFVASPVWDY
-881 DWAFGQYEKTDA
+881 DWALGQYETNNYNA
-893 KYDVNDKALDP
+893 KHDVYGDILYTQNAD
-904 KATGAWF
+904 GWF
-911 AKNKKY
+911 AKNKAMG
-917 DDSSINTARKYSIQS
+917 DGADTRKYSLQS

-937 SSFQQVIKK
+937 SNFLPVIKK
-946 VWDGT
+946 VWT
-951 DTQEGFYAKVQKYY
+951 NSFYEEVQKYY
-965 GDNSQLDAWYN
+965 EVGGQIDQWYN
-976 KISAS
+976 QISSS
-981 VNMNETR
+981 VAMNEAR
-988 WGFIKDD
+988 WGFIKS
-995 NVKNW
+995 NLATGW
-1000 GSADNSDT
+1000 GSKDT
-1008 HLGAVNWLESS
+1008 GENHQAAVNYLKNDWSRNRTES
-1019 FLSPRAS
+1019 L
-1026 WMNGE
+1026 NGNQ
-1031 FEKYTA
+1031 YINSYQD
-1037 YTQIAAP
+1037 YTQFATP
-1044 TLTAYLAD
+1044 TLKAYNAD
-1052 GKTELTGEVAVGD
+1052 GEEISSDVEAGSE
-1065 SIVLKA
+1065 IVLKA
-1071 DTTEIFVTYELYK
+1071 TTPETYVKFKFYDGDSLLGESDK
-1084 NDEMVES
+1084 NQYTIASASAGDHNYRVETVYGSSNTMVS
-1091 NDNGVFT
+1091 T
-1098 VLAENG
+1098 
-1104 TYEYTVKTLYGTNN
+1104 
-1118 RMESNDVTVTVN
+1118 DVPVTVN

-1139 VSLRASAA
+1139 VSLRASAD

-1158 ATPTPGD
+1158 ATPTPAV

-1171 TFYHSTDNSNYTS
+1171 TFYHSTDNSNYTL

-1206 YVEATKDGKTVPSQ
+1206 YVEATKDGKTVKSQ

-1228 PISGIHDVT
+1228 PISGTHDVT

-1288 SKSINTLIFK
+1288 SKSTNTLIFK

-1393 TTLQKSIVNL
+1393 TSLQKSIVNL

>member
-216 FNKTAEGIYELN
+216 FNKTADGVYELN
-228 TYSTVSELSALSQGN
+228 TYSTVSELSALSLGN

-256 FGGSSAYHTFQD
+256 FGGSSAYHAFQD

-281 NTDDEST
+281 NTDVEST

-308 SGNKIWCTI
+308 SGYKIWCTI

-337 GSLSFKTE
+337 GSLSFKAE
-345 GKTSGTADVSD
+345 GNTSGTADVSD

-389 KVTQDLTVT
+389 KVTEDLTVT

-482 LSNAKIYNGYNE
+482 LSQAVIYNAYNDA
-494 TVTVNGT
+494 VTLNGT
-501 QITAKSFGTVNLSYS
+501 NIPAHGKVKINLNAGEYTATGACGNQTV
-516 GESGTFTT
+516 
-524 SKANIKVMQ
+524 KVMQ
-533 GSTNAMFLYTTKKGN
+533 GSTNAMFLYTTDKNGGYDLPTQIYDSRIKPINPIENEYDKESIKATGGN
-548 ETPLNTKTYAGW
+548 CTTM
-560 DDIYSGASKKDE
+560 
-572 KTDGGSCV
+572 TDNGV
-580 TMFNDDTTTPEFSSA
+580 SA
-595 MSLDSVKGRGNSS
+595 ALKLSQVKGRGNSS
-608 WEASARR
+608 WGASTVL

-625 SDKTTLFGMAKDTK
+625 DSATALFDLPK
-639 KGAGSKSWCLLANNA
+639 SKSFCLLANNA

-662 LAYKLADDTGLY
+662 FIYQLADNIGLY
-674 SSPEFSFVDIYDNGE
+674 DSPEFRFVDIYDNGE
-689 YLGQYLVTE
+689 YMGQYLITE
-698 KVDVGESKLVYGTS
+698 KVDVADKNKLVLGNS
-712 IEDINEDAGL
+712 IDDLNEDAGAE
-722 IFDEDPI
+722 FYEDKEYWKREDDI
-729 TGWIKNN
+729 GYAEISNGVDLDNN
-736 ASFTADGKTYSYE
+736 ADFVNKYQ
-749 YRYTRETT
+749 TT
-757 GAESP
+757 G
-762 DISKATYLLEFE
+762 TYLLEFE
-774 IEDRYMDEACWFT
+774 IPKRVDAEVSFFKSN
-787 TPQGQ
+787 QGQ
-792 HVVIKTPEFATEA
+792 DVVLKSPEFATKGE
-805 QVKYIAE
+805 VEFIKN
-812 KFIAMEAKV
+812 KFNSMENLVYNNASLEELNKV
-821 FADAENAELSKHIDL
+821 MDL
-836 DSFARMY
+836 DSFAKMY
-843 LVQELSANLDAAST
+843 LIQEFSSNLDAAAT
-857 SYYVTYDCSKG
+857 SYYITYNCAEG
-868 DNARFVASPVWDY
+868 RFVASPVWDY
-881 DWAFGQYEKTDA
+881 DWALGQYETNNYNA
-893 KYDVNDKALDP
+893 KHDVDGNILYTQNAV
-904 KATGAWF
+904 GWF
-911 AKNKKY
+911 AKNKAMG
-917 DDSSINTARKYSIQS
+917 DGADTRKYSLQS
-932 KLANN
+932 SLANN
-937 SSFQQVIKK
+937 SNFLPVIKK
-946 VWDGT
+946 VWT
-951 DTQEGFYAKVQKYY
+951 NSFYEEVQKYY
-965 GDNSQLDAWYN
+965 EDGGQIDQWY
-976 KISAS
+976 KQISSS
-981 VNMNETR
+981 VAMNEAR
-988 WGFIKDD
+988 WGFIKS
-995 NVKNW
+995 NLATGW
-1000 GSADNSDT
+1000 GSKDT
-1008 HLGAVNWLESS
+1008 GENHQAAVNYLKNDWSRNRTES
-1019 FLSPRAS
+1019 L
-1026 WMNGE
+1026 NGNQ
-1031 FEKYTA
+1031 YINSYQD
-1037 YTQIAAP
+1037 YTQFAIP
-1044 TLTAYLAD
+1044 TLKAYNAD
-1052 GKTELTGEVAVGD
+1052 GEEISSDVEAGSE
-1065 SIVLKA
+1065 IVLKA
-1071 DTTEIFVTYELYK
+1071 TTPETYVKFKFYDGDSLLGESDK
-1084 NDEMVES
+1084 NQYTIASASAGNHNYRVETVYGSSNTMV
-1091 NDNGVFT
+1091 
-1098 VLAENG
+1098 
-1104 TYEYTVKTLYGTNN
+1104 
-1118 RMESNDVTVTVN
+1118 SNDVTVTVN

-1158 ATPTPGD
+1158 ATPTPAD

-1171 TFYHSTDNSNYTS
+1171 TFYRSTDINSNYTLL
-1184 FGQASTSNKATETL
+1184 GSTSISNTVKETL

-1288 SKSINTLIFK
+1288 SKSTNTLIFK

-1333 TSQPEHIRNYYHTPL
+1333 TSQPEHIRNYYNTPL

-1355 ESDKTLGFTN
+1355 DSDKTLGFTN

-1375 EVDEDGNIIN
+1375 EVDENGNIIN